1 MGLGCLIELGEI
13 WMRESFDRKGL
24 PDEVCSGFTER
35 YGLSLGHR
43 VAREVTSMAIS
54 MLASIGGQAWECQG
68 ETKRNVTRSDFLTG
82 ARDCTGLLEGGK
94 RGKPAKL
101 KSRLILMPTLLV
113 SVIMR
118 SRARK
123 RSSRGQAVGQVKSC
137 AEEAARRG
145 VGS

>member
-1 MGLGCLIELGEI
+1 
-13 WMRESFDRKGL
+13 MRESFDMKGL
-24 PDEVCSGFTER
+24 PDEVCSRFAER
-35 YGLSLGHR
+35 YGLSLGPG
-43 VAREVTSMAIS
+43 VAREVTSMATS

-68 ETKRNVTRSDFLTG
+68 ETKINMTRHDFLTR
-82 ARDCTGLLEGGK
+82 ARDYAGLLEGGK

-101 KSRLILMPTLLV
+101 KSRRILTFTLLV

-123 RSSRGQAVGQVKSC
+123 RSSRGQAVGQAKSC
-137 AEEAARRG
+137 AEEATRRG